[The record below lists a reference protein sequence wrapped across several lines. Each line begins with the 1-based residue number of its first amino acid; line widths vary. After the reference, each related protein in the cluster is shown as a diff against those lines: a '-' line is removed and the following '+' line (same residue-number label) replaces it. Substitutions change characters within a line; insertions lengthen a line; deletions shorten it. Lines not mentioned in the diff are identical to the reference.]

1 MTSIR
6 KSIFILLLFF
16 SSHLMAACLHTPTPP
31 ATDQASLSVEEEL
44 QARARRE
51 QRILEESGSIIR
63 DEEIETYLM
72 GVAEKILPGSSRERR
87 FLFRIIEGT
96 RMNAFAF
103 PDGVVY
109 IHCGMLSRM
118 ENEAQLAFVL
128 AHEMTHVTH
137 KHAFRA
143 YEKRREQAPGWAGGF
158 GGPDPLP
165 GLGAH
170 DTGSMDA
177 YARDLEAEADRIGF
191 ERALAAGYSPGEVLR
206 LLRRMNHPPEY
217 EKTTDAIV
225 LTAHPD
231 MEERILRY
239 EAFLSRMEAKGGN
252 AKNEE
257 VYRFHTRRMILRTA
271 RLDLMEGRFP
281 AALKGAEKYLE
292 ICPFDAE
299 GYFLKG
305 EVYRQWGK
313 WEDLERAKKAYH
325 RAILLNP
332 AYPDP
337 QAALGLIYFKRG
349 EKGLARRHF
358 ETCLSVSPDVPEKAY
373 ILGYLKECIR

>member
-16 SSHLMAACLHTPTPP
+16 FSHPMSGCLHTLTPP
-31 ATDQASLSVEEEL
+31 AADQASLSVEEEL
-44 QARARRE
+44 RARARTE
-51 QRILEESGSIIR
+51 QRNLEESGSIIR

-72 GVAEKILPGSSRERR
+72 GVAEKILPGSSQKRK

-103 PDGVVY
+103 PDGVIY
-109 IHCGMLSRM
+109 IHCGMLSKM

-158 GGPDPLP
+158 NGPDPLP
-165 GLGAH
+165 NIGAH
-170 DTGSMDA
+170 GTGSMDA

-206 LLRRMNHPPEY
+206 LLRRMNNPPEY
-217 EKTTDAIV
+217 EKTT
-225 LTAHPD
+225 HPD
-231 MEERILRY
+231 MEERIFRY
-239 EAFLSRMEAKGGN
+239 ETFFSRMEAEGGN

-257 VYRFHTRRMILRTA
+257 VYRFHIRRMILRTA

-332 AYPDP
+332 TYPDP

-349 EKGLARRHF
+349 EKRLARRHF
-358 ETCLSVSPDVPEKAY
+358 ETCLSVSPDVHEKVY
-373 ILGYLKECIR
+373 ILGYLKQCIW